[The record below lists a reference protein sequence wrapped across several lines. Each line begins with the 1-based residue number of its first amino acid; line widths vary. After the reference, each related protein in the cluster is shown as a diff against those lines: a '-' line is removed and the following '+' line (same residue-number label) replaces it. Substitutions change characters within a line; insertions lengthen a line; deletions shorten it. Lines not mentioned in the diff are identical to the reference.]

1 MAKTFVYY
9 INILFK
15 GIYNM
20 TMTDLL
26 QKLEEARSLLDGSKD
41 EMANDAFDTINML
54 ISDIEND
61 GVEGN
66 DGYTILQGGY

>member
-1 MAKTFVYY
+1 
-9 INILFK
+9 
-15 GIYNM
+15 M

-26 QKLEEARSLLDGSKD
+26 QKLEETRSLLDGSKD
-41 EMANDAFDTINML
+41 EMANDAFDTINSL
-54 ISDIEND
+54 ISEIEND